1 MKNTLTLKEKREM
14 CVLKQL
20 KPTPT
25 NRDLATQFKIHEN
38 TVCDILKQKSE
49 YLRKISRPTLTE
61 ALKSAEVLLNFI
73 TYPPEKFETSTKQ
86 ISTIRSV
93 RSSILFYKSSLA
105 HQCSIN
111 KYVNFDV

>member
-1 MKNTLTLKEKREM
+1 M
-14 CVLKQL
+14 CSKQL

-49 YLRKISRPTLTE
+49 YLSINPEDPNSHNKRLS
-61 ALKSAEVLLNFI
+61 LKSAEVLLNFI

-111 KYVNFDV
+111 EYVNFDV

>member
-1 MKNTLTLKEKREM
+1 M
-14 CVLKQL
+14 CSKQL

-38 TVCDILKQKSE
+38 TVCDILKQK
-49 YLRKISRPTLTE
+49 PTLTE

-111 KYVNFDV
+111 EYVNFDV

>member
-1 MKNTLTLKEKREM
+1 MKNTLTLKEKREI

-49 YLRKISRPTLTE
+49 YLSI
-61 ALKSAEVLLNFI
+61 N
-73 TYPPEKFETSTKQ
+73 PEDPNSHNKRLQKFETSTKQ

-111 KYVNFDV
+111 EYVNFDV